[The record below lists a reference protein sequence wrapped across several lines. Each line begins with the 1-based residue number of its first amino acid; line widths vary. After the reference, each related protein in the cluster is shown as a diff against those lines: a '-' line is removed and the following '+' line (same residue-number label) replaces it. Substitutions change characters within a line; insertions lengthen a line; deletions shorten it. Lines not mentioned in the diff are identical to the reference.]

1 MVFTQIAATLLVAA
15 FAALIIASIYITPYR
30 DKWYLLSSL
39 GYVLYASVLATLIGL
54 IWGI

>member
-1 MVFTQIAATLLVAA
+1 MVLTQIAATLLVAA